1 MNNIAFTTSAKKDI
15 RKLASTD
22 RTQVFTKLRQ
32 LTHPFPD
39 HLNIKYL
46 ANSEGY
52 YRLRVDMVRVI
63 FFIHPTS
70 KDIVIRH
77 VGYRGKIYRKLWGF
91 IDMPF
96 SNISYVDPVNTVW
109 QILNCLP

>member
-1 MNNIAFTTSAKKDI
+1 MNKVAFTNSAKKDI
-15 RKLASTD
+15 KKLASTD
-22 RTQVFTKLRQ
+22 RTHVFTKLRQ

-52 YRLRVDMVRVI
+52 YRLRVGMVRVI

-77 VGYRGKIYRKLWGF
+77 VGYRGKIYRKL
-91 IDMPF
+91 
-96 SNISYVDPVNTVW
+96 
-109 QILNCLP
+109 

>member
-63 FFIHPTS
+63 FFYSSHLERHCHPTCWLS
-70 KDIVIRH
+70 RE
-77 VGYRGKIYRKLWGF
+77 
-91 IDMPF
+91 
-96 SNISYVDPVNTVW
+96 NIS
-109 QILNCLP
+109 